1 MIERLTVSQAE
12 AKNEK
17 IMRFDIGS
25 DDADDDGGFGADDSL
40 AVDEPE
46 DGISLR

>member
-1 MIERLTVSQAE
+1 MTVAE

-25 DDADDDGGFGADDSL
+25 DQGDDEGGFDDVDDLADDVG
-40 AVDEPE
+40 E
-46 DGISLR
+46 GISLR